1 VTFRGRVLV
10 STDGELLNRGTLQI
24 VAVVRKLITVVA
36 EATISKG
43 DWTIDADPGPA
54 WGLRIDGRPV
64 IATVAASDGATADL
78 GDILLITDGV
88 PWPAFHAPDG
98 RVFGVP
104 PAARTGSSKEP
115 APPAP
120 PDGQPPAQPPADTT
134 PRVGTRTSLTFG
146 KLLGSSA
153 QQLSSAVVAAN
164 RLQLA
169 GANITIKGVPVATD
183 EDLSI
188 EFPNAELAAAGVGLS
203 EVSFTLKPRGDIEQ
217 LPPVPAG
224 PAIPDL
230 RGYTRELALRKL
242 AALGLAS
249 EVRSEV
255 VTTRASNGR
264 VVRQVPAPGQP
275 VSAATIVQIHVGK
288 IAE

>member
-10 STDGELLNRGTLQI
+10 STDGELLARGTLQI
-24 VAVVRKLITVVA
+24 VAVVRKVITVVA
-36 EATISKG
+36 EATISQG
-43 DWTIDADPGPA
+43 DWTVDAEPGTV
-54 WGLRIDGRPV
+54 WGLRIDGKPV
-64 IATVAASDGATADL
+64 VATVVASDGATADL
-78 GDILLITDGV
+78 GDMLLIADGV
-88 PWPAFHAPDG
+88 PWPVFHAPDG

-104 PAARTGSSKEP
+104 PAARPASTKEP
-115 APPAP
+115 APT
-120 PDGQPPAQPPADTT
+120 QPPTQPPPPPAETT

-146 KLLGSSA
+146 KLLGSTA

-164 RLQLA
+164 RLTLA
-169 GANITIKGVPVATD
+169 GANVTIKGVPVATD
-183 EDLSI
+183 EDLAI

-217 LPPVPAG
+217 LPPAPAG

-230 RGYTRELALRKL
+230 RGYTRELAVRKL
-242 AALGLAS
+242 TALGLAS

-255 VTTRASNGR
+255 VTARASNGR
-264 VVRQVPAPGQP
+264 VVRQVPAAGEP
-275 VSAATIVQIHVGK
+275 VSATTIVQIHVGK